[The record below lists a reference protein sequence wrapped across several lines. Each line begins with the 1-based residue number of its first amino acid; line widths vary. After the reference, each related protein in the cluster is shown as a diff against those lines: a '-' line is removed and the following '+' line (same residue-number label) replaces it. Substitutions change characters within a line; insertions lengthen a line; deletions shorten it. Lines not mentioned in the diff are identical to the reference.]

1 MNDPATEL
9 AASAAIVAVG
19 ARTPIGLDACQ
30 TGFMNRA
37 GFASMGPAD
46 LGPEE
51 QTITI
56 CHQTCIDETIVGP
69 QRALQLATPALEEL
83 MASLANSG
91 GALGVEARI
100 KLVLCLDSPT
110 GDLAN
115 DSATPSDD
123 VVAAGLLGPLRKRW
137 PAAELEVIR
146 AGPAGL
152 CGGLPAALEQIAS
165 GVLDCVIV
173 GGVHSDFD
181 PDRIAQLMAAERLYD
196 HDNLDAIIAG
206 ESAAFAALV
215 APAFARQHGLAAC
228 AEVWGIGG
236 AMEPARLDNELSVAQ
251 AKAATDAMREAT
263 RQLEQ
268 QALRAGWVL
277 SDVGFE
283 VWRMR
288 EYQSLIV
295 RAANVLGPPY
305 RIDLPAQRIGELG
318 GAAGPLLLVLAAEG
332 FRAGYAAAPIALCLL
347 GSDSGERGA
356 IVVAAPRRD

>member
-1 MNDPATEL
+1 
-9 AASAAIVAVG
+9 
-19 ARTPIGLDACQ
+19 
-30 TGFMNRA
+30 
-37 GFASMGPAD
+37 
-46 LGPEE
+46 
-51 QTITI
+51 
-56 CHQTCIDETIVGP
+56 
-69 QRALQLATPALEEL
+69 
-83 MASLANSG
+83 
-91 GALGVEARI
+91 
-100 KLVLCLDSPT
+100 
-110 GDLAN
+110 
-115 DSATPSDD
+115 
-123 VVAAGLLGPLRKRW
+123 
-137 PAAELEVIR
+137 
-146 AGPAGL
+146 
-152 CGGLPAALEQIAS
+152 
-165 GVLDCVIV
+165 
-173 GGVHSDFD
+173 
-181 PDRIAQLMAAERLYD
+181 
-196 HDNLDAIIAG
+196 
-206 ESAAFAALV
+206 
-215 APAFARQHGLAAC
+215 
-228 AEVWGIGG
+228 
-236 AMEPARLDNELSVAQ
+236 MEPARLDNELSVAQ